1 VSDSTPAAGS
11 FGASSL
17 ADRVALVTGAAQ
29 GIGWSIAQQLAANG
43 ASVVVADMDADKAQA
58 AAKTL
63 GGRTLGLAMNVA
75 RSAEVSAGI
84 ERVVAEFGRL
94 DVLVNNAGI
103 TRDGLLIR
111 MKDEDWDR
119 VLDVNLKGTFHCTK
133 AALGVMIK
141 QRRGRIIS
149 IASIVGVMGNAG
161 QTNYAASKAAIIG
174 FTKSVAREYAN
185 RGVTA
190 NAVAPGFIKTAMTDQ
205 LPEDVQTRLREQI
218 PLGRLGSPEDVA
230 QAVAFL
236 ASDAASYITGQV
248 LHVNG
253 GMWMG

>member
-1 VSDSTPAAGS
+1 MTDGS
-11 FGASSL
+11 ANAPTFGSVGL

-29 GIGWSIAQQLAANG
+29 GIGLSIARQLAACG
-43 ASVVVADMDADKAQA
+43 AVVVLGDVDADKTQE
-58 AAKTL
+58 AAKSI
-63 GGRTLGLAMNVA
+63 GGRALGVAMNVTRGA
-75 RSAEVSAGI
+75 DVSAAV
-84 ERVVAEFGRL
+84 ERVMTEFGRL

-111 MKDEDWDR
+111 MKEEDWDR

-133 AALGVMIK
+133 AALGVMVK
-141 QRRGRIIS
+141 QRRGRVIS

-161 QTNYAASKAAIIG
+161 QANYAASKAAIIG
-174 FTKSVAREYAN
+174 FTKSIAREYAN
-185 RGVTA
+185 RAITA
-190 NAVAPGFIKTAMTDQ
+190 NVVAPGFIKTAMTDQ
-205 LPEDVQTRLREQI
+205 LTDDVQTRLRDQI
-218 PLGRLGSPEDVA
+218 PLGRLGTPEDIA

-236 ASDAASYITGQV
+236 ASDAAAYVTGQV

>member
-1 VSDSTPAAGS
+1 MSDGAEQTATFGAAG
-11 FGASSL
+11 L

-29 GIGWSIAQQLAANG
+29 GIGLSIARQLAACG
-43 ASVVVADMDADKAQA
+43 AIVVLGDVDADKTQA
-58 AAKTL
+58 AAKSV
-63 GGRTLGLAMNVA
+63 GGRALGVGMNVT
-75 RSAEVSAGI
+75 RGAEVSAAI
-84 ERVVAEFGRL
+84 ERVMAEFGRL
-94 DVLVNNAGI
+94 DILVNNAGI

-111 MKDEDWDR
+111 MKEEDWDR

-133 AALGVMIK
+133 AALGVMVK
-141 QRRGRIIS
+141 QRRGRVIS

-161 QTNYAASKAAIIG
+161 QANYAASKAAIIG
-174 FTKSVAREYAN
+174 LTKSIAREYAN
-185 RGVTA
+185 RGITA

-205 LPEDVQTRLREQI
+205 LPEDVQTKLREQI
-218 PLGRLGSPEDVA
+218 PLGRLGAPEDIA

-236 ASDAASYITGQV
+236 ASDAAAYVTGQV

>member
-1 VSDSTPAAGS
+1 MTESPEHAAFGS
-11 FGASSL
+11 AGL

-29 GIGWSIAQQLAANG
+29 GIGLAIARQLAAYG
-43 ASVVVADMDADKAQA
+43 ATVVLGDVDGDKTRE
-58 AAKTL
+58 AAKSV
-63 GGRTLGLAMNVA
+63 GGRALGVAMNVT
-75 RSAEVSAGI
+75 RGEEVTAGV
-84 ERVVAEFGRL
+84 ERVMSEFGRL

-111 MKDEDWDR
+111 MKEEDWDR

-133 AALGVMIK
+133 AALGVMVK
-141 QRRGRIIS
+141 QRRGRVVS

-161 QTNYAASKAAIIG
+161 QANYAASKAAIIG
-174 FTKSVAREYAN
+174 FTKSIAREYAN
-185 RGVTA
+185 RGITA

-205 LPEDVQTRLREQI
+205 LPEDVQTKLRDQI
-218 PLGRLGSPEDVA
+218 PLGRLGAPEDIA

-236 ASDAASYITGQV
+236 ASDAAAYITGQV

>member
-1 VSDSTPAAGS
+1 MSDATPALVP
-11 FGASSL
+11 FDASSL

-29 GIGWSIAQQLAANG
+29 GIGWSIARQLAGCG
-43 ASVVVADMDADKAQA
+43 ASVVLADVDADKAQE

-63 GGRTLGLAMNVA
+63 GNRTLGLAMNVA
-75 RSAEVSAGI
+75 SSEAVAAGI
-84 ERVVAEFGRL
+84 ERVMAEFGRL

-103 TRDGLLIR
+103 TRDGLLVR

-119 VLDVNLKGTFHCTK
+119 VMDVNLNGTFRCTK

-149 IASIVGVMGNAG
+149 IASVVGVMGNAG

-185 RGVTA
+185 RGITA

-205 LPEDVQTRLREQI
+205 LSEEVQTRLREQI
-218 PLGRLGSPEDVA
+218 PLGRLGTPEDVA
-230 QAVAFL
+230 HAVTFL
-236 ASDAASYITGQV
+236 ASDAAAYITGQV
-248 LHVNG
+248 VHVNG

>member
-1 VSDSTPAAGS
+1 MSDGAEQTATFGAAG
-11 FGASSL
+11 L

-29 GIGWSIAQQLAANG
+29 GIGLSIARQLAACG
-43 ASVVVADMDADKAQA
+43 AIVVLGDVDAAKTQA
-58 AAKTL
+58 AAKSV
-63 GGRTLGLAMNVA
+63 GGRALGVGMNVT
-75 RSAEVSAGI
+75 RGAEVSAAI
-84 ERVVAEFGRL
+84 ERVMAEFGRL
-94 DVLVNNAGI
+94 DILVNNAGI

-111 MKDEDWDR
+111 MKEEDWDR

-133 AALGVMIK
+133 AALGVMVK
-141 QRRGRIIS
+141 QRRGRVIS

-161 QTNYAASKAAIIG
+161 QANYAASKAAIIG
-174 FTKSVAREYAN
+174 LTKSIAREYAN
-185 RGVTA
+185 RGITA

-205 LPEDVQTRLREQI
+205 LPEDVQTKLREQI
-218 PLGRLGSPEDVA
+218 PLGRLGAPDDIA

-236 ASDAASYITGQV
+236 ASDAAAYVTGQV

>member
-1 VSDSTPAAGS
+1 VSDSTSTTGA
-11 FGASSL
+11 FGAASL

-29 GIGWSIAQQLAANG
+29 GIGWSIAQQLAACG
-43 ASVVVADMDADKAQA
+43 ASVVVADVEGDKAQA

-75 RSAEVSAGI
+75 RSAEVTAGI
-84 ERVVAEFGRL
+84 ERVTAEFGRL

-119 VLDVNLKGTFHCTK
+119 VLDVNLKGTFYCTR

-149 IASIVGVMGNAG
+149 IASVVGVMGNAG

-205 LPEDVQTRLREQI
+205 LAEDVQTRLREQI

-230 QAVAFL
+230 QAVVFL

>member
-1 VSDSTPAAGS
+1 VV
-11 FGASSL
+11 L
-17 ADRVALVTGAAQ
+17 ADVET
-29 GIGWSIAQQLAANG
+29 
-43 ASVVVADMDADKAQA
+43 DKAQE
-58 AAKTL
+58 AAKSV

-75 RSAEVSAGI
+75 RGTDVAAGI
-84 ERVVAEFGRL
+84 ERVMEEFGRL
-94 DVLVNNAGI
+94 DILVNNAGI
-103 TRDGLLIR
+103 TRDALLIR

-119 VLDVNLKGTFHCTK
+119 VLEVNLTGTFHCTK

-149 IASIVGVMGNAG
+149 IASVVGVMGNAG
-161 QTNYAASKAAIIG
+161 QANYAASKAAIIG

-185 RGVTA
+185 RGITA

-205 LPEDVQTRLREQI
+205 LPADVQARLREQI
-218 PLGRLGSPEDVA
+218 PLGRLGAPEDVA

>member
-1 VSDSTPAAGS
+1 VSD
-11 FGASSL
+11 ASSL

-29 GIGWSIAQQLAANG
+29 GIGWSIAQELAAAG
-43 ASVVVADMDADKAQA
+43 ASVVLADVDAEKTNQ

-63 GGRTLGLAMNVA
+63 GHRALGLAMNVT
-75 RSAEVSAGI
+75 RSEDVASGI
-84 ERVVAEFGRL
+84 ERVMAEFGRL

-111 MKDEDWDR
+111 MKDDDWDR
-119 VLDVNLKGTFHCTK
+119 VIDVNLKGTFHCTK

-141 QRRGRIIS
+141 QRRGRVVS

-185 RGVTA
+185 RGITA

-205 LPEDVQTRLREQI
+205 LPDDVQTRLKEQI
-218 PLGRLGSPEDVA
+218 PLGRLGAPEDVA
-230 QAVAFL
+230 RAVAFL

>member
-1 VSDSTPAAGS
+1 MNVTRSTE
-11 FGASSL
+11 
-17 ADRVALVTGAAQ
+17 V
-29 GIGWSIAQQLAANG
+29 
-43 ASVVVADMDADKAQA
+43 A
-58 AAKTL
+58 AA
-63 GGRTLGLAMNVA
+63 
-75 RSAEVSAGI
+75 I
-84 ERVVAEFGRL
+84 ERVMAEFGRL
-94 DVLVNNAGI
+94 DVVVNNAGI

-149 IASIVGVMGNAG
+149 IASVVGVMGNAG
-161 QTNYAASKAAIIG
+161 QANYAASKAAIIG

-185 RGVTA
+185 RGITA

-205 LPEDVQTRLREQI
+205 LPADVQTRLREQI
-218 PLGRLGSPEDVA
+218 PLSRLGEPEDVA

-236 ASDAASYITGQV
+236 ASDAASYVTGQV

>member
-1 VSDSTPAAGS
+1 MSDPAATTFAPSG
-11 FGASSL
+11 L

-29 GIGWSIAQQLAANG
+29 GIGLSIARQLAACG
-43 ASVVVADMDADKAQA
+43 ASVVLADVDADKAQA

-75 RSAEVSAGI
+75 HGPDVDAAI
-84 ERVVAEFGRL
+84 ERVMTEFGRL

-119 VLDVNLKGTFHCTK
+119 VLDVNLKGTFRCTK

-141 QRRGRIIS
+141 QRRGRIVS
-149 IASIVGVMGNAG
+149 IASVVGVMGNAG
-161 QTNYAASKAAIIG
+161 QANYAASKAAIIG

-205 LPEDVQTRLREQI
+205 LPADVQTRLREQI
-218 PLGRLGSPEDVA
+218 PLSRLGEPEDVA

>member
-1 VSDSTPAAGS
+1 MSDATLTRATFAASG
-11 FGASSL
+11 L
-17 ADRVALVTGAAQ
+17 ADGVALVTGAAQ
-29 GIGWSIAQQLAANG
+29 GIGLSIARQLAACG
-43 ASVVVADMDADKAQA
+43 ASVVLADVDAAKAQE
-58 AAKTL
+58 AAKGL
-63 GGRTLGLAMNVA
+63 GGRTLGLAMDVA
-75 RSAEVSAGI
+75 RSAEVAAAVD
-84 ERVVAEFGRL
+84 RVMAEFGRL

-141 QRRGRIIS
+141 QRHGRIIS
-149 IASIVGVMGNAG
+149 IASVVGVMGNAG
-161 QTNYAASKAAIIG
+161 QANYAASKAAIIG

-185 RGVTA
+185 RGITA
-190 NAVAPGFIKTAMTDQ
+190 NAVAPGFIRTAMTDQ
-205 LPEDVQTRLREQI
+205 LPADVQTRLREQI
-218 PLGRLGSPEDVA
+218 PLSRLGEPEDVA

>member
-1 VSDSTPAAGS
+1 MSDGSANAPTFGSAG
-11 FGASSL
+11 L

-29 GIGWSIAQQLAANG
+29 GIGLSIARQLAACG
-43 ASVVVADMDADKAQA
+43 AVVVLGDVDADKTQE
-58 AAKTL
+58 AAKSI
-63 GGRTLGLAMNVA
+63 GGRALGVAMNVTRGA
-75 RSAEVSAGI
+75 DVSAAV
-84 ERVVAEFGRL
+84 ERVMTEFGRL

-111 MKDEDWDR
+111 MKEEDWDR

-133 AALGVMIK
+133 AALGVMVK
-141 QRRGRIIS
+141 QRRGRVIS

-161 QTNYAASKAAIIG
+161 QANYAASKAAIIG
-174 FTKSVAREYAN
+174 FTKSIAREYAN
-185 RGVTA
+185 RAITA
-190 NAVAPGFIKTAMTDQ
+190 NVVAPGFIKTAMTDQ
-205 LPEDVQTRLREQI
+205 LPDDVQTRLREQI
-218 PLGRLGSPEDVA
+218 PLGRLGTPEDIA

-236 ASDAASYITGQV
+236 ASDAAAYVTGQV

>member
-1 VSDSTPAAGS
+1 MSDQTPPPATFAT
-11 FGASSL
+11 SSL

-29 GIGWSIAQQLAANG
+29 GIGLSIARQLAACG
-43 ASVVVADMDADKAQA
+43 ASVVLADVDSDKAQE

-63 GGRTLGLAMNVA
+63 GSRTLGLAMNVT
-75 RSAEVSAGI
+75 RSAEVAAAI
-84 ERVVAEFGRL
+84 ERVMAEFGRL

-149 IASIVGVMGNAG
+149 IASVVGVMGNAG
-161 QTNYAASKAAIIG
+161 QANYAASKAAIIG

-185 RGVTA
+185 RGITA
-190 NAVAPGFIKTAMTDQ
+190 NAVAPGFIQTAMTDQ
-205 LPEDVQTRLREQI
+205 LPADVQARLREQI
-218 PLGRLGSPEDVA
+218 PLGRLGQPEDVA